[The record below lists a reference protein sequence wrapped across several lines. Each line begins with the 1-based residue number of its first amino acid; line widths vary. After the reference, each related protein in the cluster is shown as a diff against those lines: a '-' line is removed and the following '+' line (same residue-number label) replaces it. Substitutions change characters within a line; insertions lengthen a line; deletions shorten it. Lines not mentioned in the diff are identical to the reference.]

1 MVSGKNSCNVE
12 IEYCAQCRFILRA
25 SWMAQEILMTFGE
38 NITNLKL
45 EPSSGGVV
53 TISLDGEILFSR
65 KQEGR
70 FPESKE
76 IKQLIRDRI
85 LPEMDLG
92 HSDE

>member
-38 NITNLKL
+38 NITNLNLK
-45 EPSSGGVV
+45 PSSGGVF

-92 HSDE
+92 HSDD

>member
-38 NITNLKL
+38 NITNLNLK
-45 EPSSGGVV
+45 PSSGGVF

-76 IKQLIRDRI
+76 IKQMIRDRI
-85 LPEMDLG
+85 LPEMGLG

>member
-1 MVSGKNSCNVE
+1 MVSRKISCNVE
-12 IEYCAQCRFILRA
+12 IKYCTQCRFILRA

-38 NITNLKL
+38 NITNLNLK
-45 EPSSGGVV
+45 PSSSGIF

-76 IKQLIRDRI
+76 IKQMIRDRI